1 MGGLF
6 EKPFDK
12 KVLLFYLFVEEAF
25 MKQRMEPLIEGIVGL
40 IFLILFILYCAW
52 LVITGRGKKIDCL
65 LGSDEY

>member
-1 MGGLF
+1 
-6 EKPFDK
+6 
-12 KVLLFYLFVEEAF
+12 